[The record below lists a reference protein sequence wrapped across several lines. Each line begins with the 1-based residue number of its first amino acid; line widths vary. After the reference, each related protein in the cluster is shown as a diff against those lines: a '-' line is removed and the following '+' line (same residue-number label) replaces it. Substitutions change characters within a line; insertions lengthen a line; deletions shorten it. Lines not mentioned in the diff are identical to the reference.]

1 MAFANGM
8 HGTVLD
14 RFNDIL
20 FIYQFT
26 VSSGDL
32 NHYVQLPICV
42 TCATFAIFM
51 PPITIGGYSTSFHAV
66 PVATLTRG
74 LWP

>member
-20 FIYQFT
+20 FISINSTFLYE
-26 VSSGDL
+26 DL
-32 NHYVQLPICV
+32 NHDLQLPI
-42 TCATFAIFM
+42 
-51 PPITIGGYSTSFHAV
+51 
-66 PVATLTRG
+66 
-74 LWP
+74 